1 VHDFHGTVHLASEP
15 DAALEAKVTV
25 DLNRVLIRSGDHE
38 IGSWP
43 HQDVAVSKVDDAVH
57 MVADGETLVLN
68 LDKADFLLDL
78 LGVDETKSTT
88 RGRKRRRK
96 KPELMPEPP
105 PPAPAGSKSSYV
117 DPEPGTAA
125 FGDLRSKAAAS
136 YQDDTKLGNHL
147 AIGLL
152 VASALLLAGA
162 ALTWGSVRLLDGDF
176 PVGRLLAGMGGL
188 AGLFGLYL
196 AFFDQRRVTGS
207 AVAIAAGGV
216 TFVVL
221 YFYAREARLGSGFML
236 ALLGSL
242 ALIGVGA
249 FGMSNQGAA
258 DRPPKGE

>member
-1 VHDFHGTVHLASEP
+1 MHDFHGTVHLASEP

-43 HQDVAVSKVDDAVH
+43 HHDVSISKVDDVVH
-57 MVADGETLVLN
+57 MVADGETLVLE

-78 LGVDETKSTT
+78 LGVDEAKSSS
-88 RGRKRRRK
+88 RGRRRRRK

-105 PPAPAGSKSSYV
+105 PPAPEGTRSSYV
-117 DPEPGTAA
+117 EPEPGTAA

-136 YQDDTKLGNHL
+136 YRDDSKLGSAL

-152 VASALLLAGA
+152 VASLLLLLGA
-162 ALTWGSVRLLDGDF
+162 ALAWGPTRLLDGDF
-176 PVGRLLAGMGGL
+176 PIGRLLAGMGGL
-188 AGLFGLYL
+188 AGLVGLYL

-207 AVAIAAGGV
+207 AVAIAAGAV
-216 TFVVL
+216 TFAVVFL
-221 YFYAREARLGSGFML
+221 YAREANLGLGFML
-236 ALLGSL
+236 ALLGAL

-249 FGMSNQGAA
+249 FGMAGQH
-258 DRPPKGE
+258 DDE